1 MSSMKIVIA
10 DSCNF
15 AKAEDTAEGIVSDGL
30 KTAGA
35 SLKEYV
41 GDATNPRESEHFKA
55 AGDAVKLALRSVYI
69 SKQRHVGR
77 DRSKPVNMAMVKN
90 LLNMADAEREKL
102 AKDSPEKKAW
112 EAMLAYARKI
122 WSRIADEAFPKPESE
137 SGANGANGTK
147 KAPSADSIL
156 ANLDAFI
163 AQHGKDSI
171 LAKNLA
177 DQIRARF
184 A

>member
-1 MSSMKIVIA
+1 MKLVVA
-10 DSCNF
+10 TACDY
-15 AKAEDTAEGIVSDGL
+15 AKVQDAAEDMVSDGL
-30 KTAGA
+30 KTAA
-35 SLKEYV
+35 KSLKAYIPE
-41 GDATNPRESEHFKA
+41 DATNPRDTEQFKS
-55 AGDAVKLALRSVYI
+55 AGDAVKLALRTVYA
-69 SKQRHVGR
+69 SKQRYTGR
-77 DRSKPVNMAMVKN
+77 DRSQPVNTAMLKT
-90 LLNMADAEREKL
+90 LLDMPDAEREKL

-112 EAMLAYARKI
+112 TAMLADCRKV
-122 WSRIADEAFPKPESE
+122 WSRIVEEAFPKPVSE
-137 SGANGANGTK
+137 DDANGANGGK

-163 AQHGKDSI
+163 TQHGKDSI

>member
-15 AKAEDTAEGIVSDGL
+15 AKAQDTAEGIVSDGL
-30 KTAGA
+30 EAAGA

-55 AGDAVKLALRSVYI
+55 AGDAVKLALRSVYV
-69 SKQRHVGR
+69 SKQRHFGR
-77 DRSKPVNMAMVKN
+77 DRSEPVNMAMVKN

-102 AKDSPEKKAW
+102 DKDSPEKKAW
-112 EAMLAYARKI
+112 GAMLAYSRKI
-122 WSRIADEAFPKPESE
+122 WSRIANEAFPKPEGE
-137 SGANGANGTK
+137 SGANGSK
-147 KAPSADSIL
+147 KVISADAIL
-156 ANLDAFI
+156 ANVDAFV
-163 AQHGKDSI
+163 AHHGKESA
-171 LAKNLA
+171 LCKNLA

>member
-41 GDATNPRESEHFKA
+41 GDVANPRESEHFKA
-55 AGDAVKLALRSVYI
+55 AGDAVKLALRTVYI
-69 SKQRHVGR
+69 SKQRHFGR
-77 DRSKPVNMAMVKN
+77 DRAEPVNMAMVKN
-90 LLNMADAEREKL
+90 LLNMSDAEREKL
-102 AKDSPEKKAW
+102 DKDSPEKKAW
-112 EAMLAYARKI
+112 GTMLAYSRKI
-122 WSRIADEAFPKPESE
+122 WSRIADEAFPKPAKEGDS
-137 SGANGANGTK
+137 ANGSK
-147 KAPSADSIL
+147 KAPTADAIL
-156 ANLDAFI
+156 ANVDAFL
-163 AQHGKDSI
+163 AKHGKEST

>member
-1 MSSMKIVIA
+1 MSSMKLVVTH
-10 DSCNF
+10 SCNF
-15 AKAEDTAEGIVSDGL
+15 AKAEDTAGDIISDGL
-30 KTAGA
+30 RTAGA

-41 GDATNPRESEHFKA
+41 GDADNPRESEHFKS

-69 SKQRHVGR
+69 SKQRHFGR
-77 DRSKPVNMAMVKN
+77 DRAEPVNMAMVKT

-112 EAMLAYARKI
+112 GAMLAYSRKI
-122 WSRIADEAFPKPESE
+122 WSRIANEAFPKPEGE
-137 SGANGANGTK
+137 SGANGSK
-147 KAPSADSIL
+147 KAPTADAIL

-163 AQHGKDSI
+163 AQHGKEST

>member
-55 AGDAVKLALRSVYI
+55 AGDAVKLALRAVYI
-69 SKQRHVGR
+69 SKQRHFGR
-77 DRSKPVNMAMVKN
+77 DRSEPVNMAMVKN

-102 AKDSPEKKAW
+102 DKDSPEKKAW
-112 EAMLAYARKI
+112 GAMLAYSRKI
-122 WSRIADEAFPKPESE
+122 WSRIANEAFPKPESE
-137 SGANGANGTK
+137 SGANGSK
-147 KAPSADSIL
+147 KAPTADAIL
-156 ANLDAFI
+156 ANVDAFL
-163 AQHGKDSI
+163 AKHGKEST

>member
-15 AKAEDTAEGIVSDGL
+15 AKAEDTAGDIVSDGL
-30 KTAGA
+30 RTAGA

-41 GDATNPRESEHFKA
+41 GDAANPRESEHFKA

-69 SKQRHVGR
+69 SKQRHFGR
-77 DRSKPVNMAMVKN
+77 DRAEPVNMAMVKN
-90 LLNMADAEREKL
+90 LLNMADVEREKL
-102 AKDSPEKKAW
+102 PKDSPEKKAW
-112 EAMLAYARKI
+112 GAMLAYSRKI
-122 WSRIADEAFPKPESE
+122 WSRIADEAFPKPVSE
-137 SGANGANGTK
+137 DGENGSNTK
-147 KAPSADSIL
+147 KAPTPDVIL
-156 ANLDAFI
+156 ANLDAFL
-163 AQHGKDSI
+163 AKHGKESA

-177 DQIRARF
+177 DQIRLRF

>member
-30 KTAGA
+30 RTAGA

-41 GDATNPRESEHFKA
+41 GDAANPRESEHFKA

-69 SKQRHVGR
+69 SKQRHMGR

-112 EAMLAYARKI
+112 EAMLAYSRKI
-122 WSRIADEAFPKPESE
+122 WSRIADEAFPKPTSE
-137 SGANGANGTK
+137 SGANASK
-147 KAPSADSIL
+147 KVPTADAIL

-163 AQHGKDSI
+163 AQHGKESA